1 MLINLRNALMTSGK
15 KPAYWGLCFTAEEAG
30 STIALIKVSSA
41 PAVTLQTSTDGKS
54 WTPYTI
60 GDVITLGAIGDSIFF
75 AAGED
80 GNTRLGSSIIRY
92 HQFSMTGKI
101 AAAGNIMSLLSADEP
116 QPQITGTYT
125 FYRLF
130 SGCTSLTTAPELPA
144 TTLAASCYQQM
155 FSGCTSLTT
164 APELPATTLAA
175 WCYNSMFSGCTSLT
189 AAPELTD
196 GIAYAYHAA
205 CESMFENCTSLTAA
219 RVLVGNRAATTSSSA
234 FRRMFM
240 GCENL
245 KSLEVPNF
253 TLFGG
258 TSGEPITRD
267 WLLNVASQGVFKCPE
282 RLGTDETIQRGA
294 SYCPDGW
301 TVVNI

>member
-1 MLINLRNALMTSGK
+1 MINLRNALMTSGK

-80 GNTRLGSSIIRY
+80 GNTRLGSSTIRY

-130 SGCTSLTTAPELPA
+130 SGCTSLTAAPELPA

-175 WCYNSMFSGCTSLT
+175 SCYNSMFSGCTSLSDIKVYFT
-189 AAPELTD
+189 AWGSQTTNWVD
-196 GIAYAYHAA
+196 GVAA
-205 CESMFENCTSLTAA
+205 SGVFECPDALPHTASDF
-219 RVLVGNRAATTSSSA
+219 TTS
-234 FRRMFM
+234 
-240 GCENL
+240 
-245 KSLEVPNF
+245 KIP
-253 TLFGG
+253 
-258 TSGEPITRD
+258 P
-267 WLLNVASQGVFKCPE
+267 
-282 RLGTDETIQRGA
+282 
-294 SYCPDGW
+294 GW
-301 TVVNI
+301 TVETF